1 MNEANT
7 KEANANPKA
16 GADVK
21 RGLDLPFFATPGIL
35 NGMTEQSLARAKE
48 NYEKLNAASGAI
60 NDVLGEAYSTN
71 ARGIAD
77 YTAKVIEFSGANTT
91 SAFDFLTP
99 SPGHEIAFGNP
110 AALRHARP
118 QELRSH
124 DRAKP
129 GALGARPQGRDRDCR
144 ANQEEFCQ
152 RAAEGVLV
160 LIRTF
165 AAPPGSAGTSAPRE
179 KGALQPMASRH
190 AADTKIQQE
199 EQDGRRHDQ
208 MPRDGARYPDRHE
221 SGSGKVS
228 MQSGIFRAHLLLDLR
243 SQPRMVC
250 QGGLGSRA
258 GRETA

>member
-21 RGLDLPFFATPGIL
+21 RGLDLPFFATPGIFS
-35 NGMTEQSLARAKE
+35 GMTEQSLARAKE
-48 NYEKLNAASGAI
+48 NCEKMNAASGAI
-60 NDVLGEAYSTN
+60 TGVLSEAYSTN

-77 YTAKVIEFSGANTT
+77 YTAKVIEFSGANTN
-91 SAFDFLTP
+91 SAFDFLKP
-99 SPGHEIAFGNP
+99 SPGHEIALGNP
-110 AALRHARP
+110 AALRHTRP

-144 ANQEEFCQ
+144 ANQEELCR

-165 AAPPGSAGTSAPRE
+165 AAPPDRLEQALPPRR
-179 KGALQPMASRH
+179 AHSSRWRTT
-190 AADTKIQQE
+190 AADKIQ
-199 EQDGRRHDQ
+199 G
-208 MPRDGARYPDRHE
+208 GARWA
-221 SGSGKVS
+221 SS
-228 MQSGIFRAHLLLDLR
+228 
-243 SQPRMVC
+243 
-250 QGGLGSRA
+250 
-258 GRETA
+258 